1 MSKKNVLISIMDTA
15 IDHTVSKNDVN
26 SVYFSKENIA
36 ALQQG
41 IRYSVFRE
49 SQKVISKQNET
60 ELMVIMRS
68 IYLQYAK
75 NLPNNILA
83 QIRELNARVLDYVVP
98 KITVEL
104 NQYDT
109 YIRDAS
115 GLPVPMDRG
124 QNTSVTGTKFL
135 RQGDF

>member
-1 MSKKNVLISIMDTA
+1 M
-15 IDHTVSKNDVN
+15 
-26 SVYFSKENIA
+26 
-36 ALQQG
+36 
-41 IRYSVFRE
+41 FRE

>member
-1 MSKKNVLISIMDTA
+1 MDPA
-15 IDHTVSKNDVN
+15 IEHSVSKNDVN

-41 IRYSVFRE
+41 IRYLVYRRSD
-49 SQKVISKQNET
+49 KVIADQNET
-60 ELMVIMRS
+60 ELMVVMRS
-68 IYLQYAK
+68 IYLQYSK
-75 NLPNNILA
+75 NLPDNVLK
-83 QIRELNARVLDYVVP
+83 QVKELNARVLDYVVP
-98 KITVEL
+98 QITVEL
-104 NQYDT
+104 NQYQT

-124 QNTSVTGTKFL
+124 ENTSVSGTKFL

>member
-1 MSKKNVLISIMDTA
+1 MDTA

>member
-1 MSKKNVLISIMDTA
+1 MDTA
-15 IDHTVSKNDVN
+15 IEHTISKNDVN
-26 SVYFSKENIA
+26 SIFFSKENVA

-41 IRYSVFRE
+41 IRYTVFRE
-49 SQKVISKQNET
+49 SQQIIGNQNET

-75 NLPNNILA
+75 NLPDNILS
-83 QIRELNARVLDYVVP
+83 QIRDLNGRVLDYVVP
-98 KITVEL
+98 KITIEL
-104 NQYDT
+104 NQYKT

-124 QNTSVTGTKFL
+124 QNTSVTGTKFS

>member
-1 MSKKNVLISIMDTA
+1 MDTA
-15 IDHTVSKNDVN
+15 IEHTISKNDVN
-26 SVYFSKENIA
+26 SIFFSKENVA

-41 IRYSVFRE
+41 IRYTVFRE
-49 SQKVISKQNET
+49 SQQIIGNQNET

-75 NLPNNILA
+75 NLPDNILS
-83 QIRELNARVLDYVVP
+83 QIRDLNGRVLDYVVP
-98 KITVEL
+98 KITIEL
-104 NQYDT
+104 NQYKT

>member
-1 MSKKNVLISIMDTA
+1 MDTY
-15 IDHTVSKNDVN
+15 IEHSVSKNDVN
-26 SVYFSKENIA
+26 SVFFSKENVA
-36 ALQQG
+36 ALQHG

-49 SQKVISKQNET
+49 SNKVIGKQNET

-75 NLPNNILA
+75 NLPDDIIP
-83 QIRELNARVLDYVVP
+83 QIRELNSRVLDFVVP
-98 KITVEL
+98 RITVEL
-104 NQYDT
+104 NQYQT

-115 GLPVPMDRG
+115 SLPTPMDRG
-124 QNTSVTGTKFL
+124 ENTSVTGTKFL